1 MKQKVTPK
9 ILSGFMELLP
19 AEQLVFDKMKN
30 VIEDTYRSFGF
41 VGLDTPVLELSE
53 VLLAKAG
60 GDTEKQIYRF
70 KKGDNDLCMRFDLT
84 VPLARY
90 VAQHQN
96 DLTFPFKRYQ
106 ISKNYRGE
114 RPQKG
119 RFREFYQAD
128 IDIIGSEKLAVVYD
142 AEVPAIMYHVF
153 KKLGLNGFCIKMNN
167 RKLMNGFYESL
178 NLTEQSAE
186 ISRIIDKMDKIG
198 VENVKA
204 CLKDMDLSDVLIEKI
219 IAFTEINGK
228 SEVVLEK
235 ISAFNIQNEL
245 FETGLNE
252 LKVVSQAMQN
262 LGVSDKNFEI
272 DLKITRGLD
281 YYTGTVYETFVD
293 GHQGWGSICSGGRY
307 ENLAGYYTDR
317 KLPGVGM
324 SIGLTRFFDLLRDQ
338 KMILPMAQTPADV
351 LVLPMDEEA
360 LLYALK
366 VASFLRDHGFNVQ
379 TNASDGKFKN
389 KMTYANKLQVPFV
402 LILGENEVQSQT
414 VTLKNMQTGEQSC
427 LAYDELPNALKS
439 FLEKNSSKTLKVIQN
454 ESK

>member
-1 MKQKVTPK
+1 MAQKVTPK

-19 AEQLVFDKMKN
+19 AEQLVFDEMKEL
-30 VIEDTYRSFGF
+30 IEKTYKSFGF
-41 VGLDTPVLELSE
+41 VSLDTPVLELSD

-60 GDTEKQIYRF
+60 GETEKQIYRF
-70 KKGDNDLCMRFDLT
+70 SKGNNDLCMRFDLT

-106 ISKNYRGE
+106 ISKVYRGE

-128 IDIIGSEKLAVVYD
+128 IDIIGSEKLSVLYD
-142 AEVPAIMYHVF
+142 AEMPAVMYHVF
-153 KKLGLNGFCIKMNN
+153 KRLGLNKFCIKMNN

-178 NLTEQSAE
+178 GLTEQSPE

-204 CLKDMDLSDVLIEKI
+204 CLKDLNLSDGLIEKI
-219 IAFTEINGK
+219 ISFTEIYGK
-228 SEVVLEK
+228 SESVIEK
-235 ISAFNIQNEL
+235 ISSFNIQNEL

-252 LKVVSQAMQN
+252 LKVVAQAMKN
-262 LGVSDKNFEI
+262 LGVPDNHFEI

-293 GHQGWGSICSGGRY
+293 SHQDWGSICSGGRY

-338 KMILPMAQTPADV
+338 NMINSQKSTAADV
-351 LVLPMDEEA
+351 LVLPMDESA
-360 LLYALK
+360 TDYALK
-366 VASFLRDHGFNVQ
+366 LAHLLRTNDINVQ
-379 TNASDGKFKN
+379 TYAADGKFKN
-389 KMTYANKLQVPFV
+389 KMIYANKIGVPFV
-402 LILGENEVQSQT
+402 IVIGEDEVSSQT
-414 VTLKNMQTGEQSC
+414 VTLKNMQTGMQEKCPSEA
-427 LAYDELPNALKS
+427 LASVLKEHLAV
-439 FLEKNSSKTLKVIQN
+439 LEKEKKSLIDEK
-454 ESK
+454 